1 MLIIVLGDK
10 SCFECHKIFIAYWCG
25 NIYKFGMLKARFSH
39 IAYVL
44 MKVRPENLNLNS
56 AYITAQTDKE
66 CEAWK
71 QGLKFLIE
79 EAVNAPYPLQIERW
93 LRKEF
98 YAIENSNEKLVF

>member
-1 MLIIVLGDK
+1 METSINLPWSRLQ
-10 SCFECHKIFIAYWCG
+10 
-25 NIYKFGMLKARFSH
+25 FSH
-39 IAYVL
+39 IAYIL

-98 YAIENSNEKLVF
+98 YAIENSNEKLVLLPYFLEFYIDFIRY